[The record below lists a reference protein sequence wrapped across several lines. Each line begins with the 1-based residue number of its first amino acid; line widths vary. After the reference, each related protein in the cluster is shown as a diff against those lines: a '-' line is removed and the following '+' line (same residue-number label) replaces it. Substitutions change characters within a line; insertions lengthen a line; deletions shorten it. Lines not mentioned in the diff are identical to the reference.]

1 MKDRLIALFAALFTA
16 FIALIIGGSLLG
28 FAYGDPGSIGGGY
41 PATNQTLISEKTGEL
56 GTDIFRLVGD
66 GQAPV
71 LSEDGTQIAYYDDN
85 YQIWTVQVNGSGRMQ
100 LTSGYF
106 DLYPSW
112 SPDGKR
118 IAFRRSTMIEG
129 SSHSDIWI
137 MKSDGSDQMPLTD
150 ALSTQGAYD
159 RPAWSPDGTK
169 IAMEAAVDGMMS
181 EIYIIDVKTK
191 VLFNVTAGNS
201 RDSNRISHQS
211 PSWLADGEQI
221 ALIRNDDFA
230 IIRTDGTG
238 LKQ

>member
-1 MKDRLIALFAALFTA
+1 MKNRLLALFVALA
-16 FIALIIGGSLLG
+16 IAGSMFG
-28 FAYGDPGSIGGGY
+28 YANGDAGAIGGGFS
-41 PATNQTLISEKTGEL
+41 ATDQTLSNGKTSEL
-56 GTDIFRLVGD
+56 GTDVFRLVGD

-71 LSEDGTQIAYYDDN
+71 LSEDGTQFAFFDDS
-85 YQIWTVQVNGSGRMQ
+85 YQIWTVHVNGSGRTQ
-100 LTSGYF
+100 LTSGHF

-137 MKSDGSDQMPLTD
+137 MNSDGSDQMPLTD
-150 ALSTQGAYD
+150 ALGTRGAFD

-181 EIYIIDVKTK
+181 EIYIIDVNTK
-191 VLFNVTAGNS
+191 VLFNVTAVNS
-201 RDSNRISHQS
+201 RDSNRINHQS

-221 ALIRNDDFA
+221 TLIRNDDFA